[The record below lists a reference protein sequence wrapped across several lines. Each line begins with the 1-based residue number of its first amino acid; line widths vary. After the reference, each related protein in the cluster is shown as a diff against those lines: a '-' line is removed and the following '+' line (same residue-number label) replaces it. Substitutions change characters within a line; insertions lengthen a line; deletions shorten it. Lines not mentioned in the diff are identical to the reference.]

1 MEIAHKK
8 KMYIAF
14 NPSPISKEL
23 FTLPLSYVDWWFC
36 NEIEG
41 AILFGKNQKQ
51 KMADQIA
58 MDPEKIMQQFQKQYP
73 QSHLIVTLGKKGS
86 YYCDKKDIL
95 FQPAFEVKAIDTTA
109 AGDTYSGYF
118 LADLAGGKNI
128 SDALKDASLAASIC
142 VTRKGAAPSIP
153 YKKEIEN
160 LI

>member
-1 MEIAHKK
+1 MRQWKSHIKRRCTLRL
-8 KMYIAF
+8 

-73 QSHLIVTLGKKGS
+73 QSHLILTLGKKEVIIV
-86 YYCDKKDIL
+86 DKKDIL
-95 FQPAFEVKAIDTTA
+95 FN
-109 AGDTYSGYF
+109 
-118 LADLAGGKNI
+118 LL
-128 SDALKDASLAASIC
+128 LK
-142 VTRKGAAPSIP
+142 
-153 YKKEIEN
+153 
-160 LI
+160 